1 MCWAA
6 TYLYDATLGVELAV
20 ARLDLVRWWVTS
32 FNQVLLN
39 RKEPT
44 TCRSNPNKVSDLRA
58 TELRSTLDSKNF
70 GPYLVLSRH
79 EIEQRLNRHLLKDSK
94 ATRIEDLR

>member
-1 MCWAA
+1 M
-6 TYLYDATLGVELAV
+6 YLYGTTLGVELAV

-39 RKEPT
+39 RKKPK
-44 TCRSNPNKVSDLRA
+44 TCRSNRNKVFDLRA
-58 TELRSTLDSKNF
+58 TELRLTLAPENF

-94 ATRIEDLR
+94 ATRIKDPR

>member
-1 MCWAA
+1 M
-6 TYLYDATLGVELAV
+6 YLYGTTLGVELAI

-39 RKEPT
+39 RKKPK
-44 TCRSNPNKVSDLRA
+44 TCRSNRNKVSDLRA
-58 TELRSTLDSKNF
+58 TELRLTLAPENF

-94 ATRIEDLR
+94 ATRIKDPR